1 MVQRNNLHNR
11 RLSGILDANSA
22 SDSESSFSAE
32 ALCSP
37 RLSKVDMDEEQVV
50 TAAPRHV
57 FTFDSEEV
65 CQSKLESFRCSLSEL
80 PSQEAMNG
88 VVHRLQSVMGDRERV
103 LQLFVREKMASKA

>member
-11 RLSGILDANSA
+11 RLSGIADSNSA

-37 RLSKVDMDEEQVV
+37 RLSKVEMDEEQVV
-50 TAAPRHV
+50 TTTRKHV

-65 CQSKLESFRCSLSEL
+65 CRSKLESFRCSLSEL
-80 PSQEAMNG
+80 PSAEAMSG
-88 VVHRLQSVMGDRERV
+88 VVNRLQSVMGDRDRV
-103 LQLFVREKMASKA
+103 LQLFVRKPDAIEA

>member
-11 RLSGILDANSA
+11 RLSGILDSNSA
-22 SDSESSFSAE
+22 SDSESSFSAG

-65 CQSKLESFRCSLSEL
+65 CRSKLESFRCSLSEL

-88 VVHRLQSVMGDRERV
+88 VVQRLQSVMGDRERV
-103 LQLFVREKMASKA
+103 LQLFVREKTASKA